1 MIKYLYILIIAA
13 SFFYRVAALSADE
26 IRSDRALE
34 EGPSR
39 PLKKSVEI
47 IWKREVSAGYNAA
60 SGNTRDSQ
68 AFGGFLVSRNRVHID
83 EITLKG
89 EGFYSSSDRKMNAQR
104 WYGLGRYGLSL
115 GKAKKWY
122 SFGRLEADHDRFADI
137 DYRLVPAAGVGYWFY
152 DLPEIKMM
160 VEAGAGRE
168 YTYYRSD
175 ENKKREW
182 VLVPRAFLEKKLFNN
197 SKITQ
202 NLFWYPIFEDFGI
215 YRLRSET
222 TLEVALNKGL
232 SLRLSLTDDYN
243 SDPPKDTKNND
254 LRFTSSLAYSF

>member
-13 SFFYRVAALSADE
+13 SFFYRVTTLLAEE
-26 IRSDRALE
+26 IHADRALE
-34 EGPSR
+34 EEASLAP
-39 PLKKSVEI
+39 KKNVEI

-68 AFGGFLVSRNRVHID
+68 AFGGFLVSRNRVRID

-89 EGFYSSSDRKMNAQR
+89 DGFYSSSERKMNTQR

-115 GKAKKWY
+115 GRAKKWY
-122 SFGRLEADHDRFADI
+122 GFGRLEADHDRFADI
-137 DYRLVPAAGVGYWFY
+137 DYRLVPAAGAGYWFY
-152 DLPEIKMM
+152 DLPEIKIM

-168 YTYYRSD
+168 YTYYRSNAR
-175 ENKKREW
+175 EKREW
-182 VLVPRAFLEKKLFNN
+182 VLIPRAFLEKKLFNN